1 MVWMT
6 RYLPKAQGGEEPT
19 SPRQSET
26 GMPQILKD
34 LIYSISAT
42 NMVDIGILACLV
54 YFVLSWFQGT
64 RAFSILATLLGI
76 GLFYVVAS
84 RFGLIL
90 TSLLFQ
96 YLWAAIIVVLVIVFQ
111 PEIREMLD
119 RASPIRYLSGRQP
132 SEVEPDIIDEI
143 VTAVAELARLR
154 LGALIVF
161 QRLDRLDNLILK
173 GKRLDCEVSADAL
186 AMIFQKTSPL
196 HDGAVIVRRDR
207 IKEAGCILPL
217 SRDEDLSSHY
227 GTRHRA
233 ALGLAERTDALCV
246 VVSEERGEVSLVV
259 GKEIASY
266 KKKMEFRQ
274 ALQGALVLGQGSRP
288 VRASRRVLDV
298 LRSNFPLKV
307 MSLVA
312 SVFLWFV
319 VVGPQRSEVGMSVP
333 IQYTDLPPGMEITG
347 KWMDRIDV
355 RIRGSESGLANIK
368 QGSVRAVVDLSE
380 VVPGLNFFRIT
391 EKNLLVPP
399 GIKISQIRPSDL
411 HLNVEAASIKKFSVM
426 PLLVGAVPEK
436 VKIVIVPQE
445 IRIRAIKEE
454 LKKITSVT
462 TDPIR
467 VADLVAKGKMSV
479 PVVIKPERLKIDNV
493 DPMNVTVSLEPDTK

>member
-1 MVWMT
+1 
-6 RYLPKAQGGEEPT
+6 
-19 SPRQSET
+19 
-26 GMPQILKD
+26 MPQILKD

-186 AMIFQKTSPL
+186 TMIFQKTSPL

-274 ALQGALVLGQGSRP
+274 ALQGALVLGPGRQ
-288 VRASRRVLDV
+288 VRIGRRLLEG
-298 LRSNFPLKV
+298 LRSNMPLKV
-307 MSLVA
+307 LSLVA

-355 RIRGSESGLANIK
+355 RIRGSESGLTNIK

-391 EKNLLVPP
+391 EKNLQVPP

-411 HLNVEAASIKKFSVM
+411 HLNIEAASIRNFSVM
-426 PLLVGAVPEK
+426 PLLVGAVPEN
-436 VKIVIVPQE
+436 VKIVIAPQE
-445 IRIRAIKEE
+445 VRVRAIKEE

-462 TDPIR
+462 TEPIK
-467 VADLVAKGKMSV
+467 VSDLVAKGKITV
-479 PVVIKPERLKIDNV
+479 PIVIKPERLKIDNI
-493 DPMNVTVSLEPDTK
+493 DPMQVTVKLEPESK